1 MCELG
6 TTAESVYWFP
16 RSFETMSQNEDV
28 EDLAPSAKLVYKV
41 LEHNGQLTQ
50 KQIAEESLLPD
61 RTVRHALSELESV
74 DAVEERIYFADAR
87 QRLYDLQ

>member
-1 MCELG
+1 MAPSEPV
-6 TTAESVYWFP
+6 A
-16 RSFETMSQNEDV
+16 
-28 EDLAPSAKLVYKV
+28 DLAPSAKLVYKV

-50 KQIAEESLLPD
+50 QQIAEESLLPA

-74 DAVEERIYFADAR
+74 DAIEERIHFQDAR